1 MRFNNARINSFLL
14 LSLAVLMLSGTIF
27 AIGPLRFTPELF
39 NRIEQEYG
47 TSARER
53 VADWQQELLD
63 LQSED
68 IDEQL
73 YEINRFFN
81 SIPYYEDSVHFKQAD
96 YWATPVEM
104 LATNGGD
111 CEDYTIAKYFSLRAL
126 GVPEENM
133 RMMYVKALDYN
144 QAHMVLAYYPSPNA
158 VPFILDNINPRILP
172 ASRRTDLQPVYSF
185 NGEGLWLA
193 KAQGRGK
200 QLGSGSRHKLWEDLT
215 TRIERGF

>member
-1 MRFNNARINSFLL
+1 MTGHTDVIRNYIDKLRYALAIWLL
-14 LSLAVLMLSGTIF
+14 LSLSLSTI

-47 TSARER
+47 SSARER
-53 VADWQQELLD
+53 VADWQQELLE

-81 SIPYYEDSVHFKQAD
+81 AIPYYEDSVHWKQDD

-104 LATNGGD
+104 LGTYGGD

-144 QAHMVLAYYPSPNA
+144 QAHMVLAYYS
-158 VPFILDNINPRILP
+158 
-172 ASRRTDLQPVYSF
+172 
-185 NGEGLWLA
+185 
-193 KAQGRGK
+193 
-200 QLGSGSRHKLWEDLT
+200 
-215 TRIERGF
+215 